1 MTLQTSPALS
11 GFARLA
17 DRTGLDIR
25 PTLLRVLTDL
35 YVLKPSHT
43 EEEERHY
50 VELAMRLL
58 DGVDI
63 ASRIALAERLARF
76 SAAPREIVRRLAMD
90 ELDVAAPVLKHSTV
104 LDRAE
109 LVTIAEECSAAHAA
123 IISQRPDIQA
133 LLNGDSEDAPAPAAP
148 PVEVRRA
155 EEPPAEPASLR
166 APPKAE
172 PQASNIEPKPGFVPD
187 AERARRLSELFLAS
201 EPDERRVILLNLD
214 YSPIAPAEA
223 VTETRA
229 REAVRKLERAA
240 LSHQPRAFATVMAEC
255 LGLSSR
261 LTQELV
267 EDSSGEPIVVL
278 AKALR
283 MPSDILQRVLLFLN
297 PAIGESVKQVY
308 DLATLYDELS
318 RESALRLIAIWKSGD
333 TRKLATHETA
343 MWDDEV
349 ARARV
354 SARPHVRAV
363 AASAAPAAAPRRF
376 HGGLAVR
383 N

>member
-1 MTLQTSPALS
+1 MTSQTSPALS

-43 EEEERHY
+43 DEEERHY

-63 ASRIALAERLARF
+63 ASRIALAERLSKF
-76 SAAPREIVRRLAMD
+76 PAAPREIVRRLATD
-90 ELDVAAPVLKHSTV
+90 ELDVAAPVLKHSNA
-104 LDRAE
+104 LDRAQ

-123 IISQRPDIQA
+123 MISQRPDIQA
-133 LLNGDSEDAPAPAAP
+133 LLNGDGEPAAPAAP
-148 PVEVRRA
+148 PVGARRA
-155 EEPPAEPASLR
+155 DQPPAAPASLPV
-166 APPKAE
+166 PPKVE
-172 PQASNIEPKPGFVPD
+172 PQAPKIEHKPAVIPD
-187 AERARRLSELFLAS
+187 AERSRRLSELFLAS
-201 EPDERRVILLNLD
+201 ESDERRVILLNLD

-240 LSHQPRAFATVMAEC
+240 LSRQPRAFATVMAEC
-255 LGLSSR
+255 LGLSIR

-318 RESALRLIAIWKSGD
+318 SESALRLIAIWKTSD

-383 N
+383 S